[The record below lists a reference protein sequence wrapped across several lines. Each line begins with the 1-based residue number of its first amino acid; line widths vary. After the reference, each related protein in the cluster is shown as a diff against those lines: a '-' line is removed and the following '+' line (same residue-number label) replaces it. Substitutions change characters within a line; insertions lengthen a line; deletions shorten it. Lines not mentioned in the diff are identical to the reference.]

1 MKKTIKM
8 VMIILIILNAAYY
21 SITASFLLWALEME
35 NLFNIINASIWVICG
50 ILCLIVINT
59 KLNIKL

>member
-1 MKKTIKM
+1 M
-8 VMIILIILNAAYY
+8 VMIILIILNTAYY

-35 NLFNIINASIWVICG
+35 NLFNIINASILVICG
-50 ILCLIVINT
+50 VLCLIVINT